1 MLNNFEIKKIL
12 KKINIKKID
21 LINKLCLMHCVS
33 NYPLE
38 KNDINLNKI
47 NFLKKLNVTIGYS
60 DHSLGIQACIVA
72 ASLGARI
79 IEKHFTINHN
89 YSQFRDHK
97 LSMNPK
103 ELKILST
110 SLIEINEI
118 IGKNESQIPISE
130 KKYYTK

>member
-1 MLNNFEIKKIL
+1 M
-12 KKINIKKID
+12 
-21 LINKLCLMHCVS
+21 
-33 NYPLE
+33 
-38 KNDINLNKI
+38 
-47 NFLKKLNVTIGYS
+47 
-60 DHSLGIQACIVA
+60 A